1 MDPNTTFDQNRSD
14 GLPLAES
21 GREWPGLKNPTV
33 AEEVRFP
40 GEDGGKSLAAMAER
54 DLNATL
60 QLLAERAQYI
70 TGATGA
76 AIAVM
81 DHNEMVC
88 KASAGVSTPE
98 IGARL
103 QMDSGL
109 SGESIRTRETLRCD
123 DIKTDGRVNRE
134 SCE

>member
-1 MDPNTTFDQNRSD
+1 MDRNTIFEHGRAE
-14 GLPLAES
+14 GLPMAD
-21 GREWPGLKNPTV
+21 GPARDWPGLKKA
-33 AEEVRFP
+33 AEPEDLRFP
-40 GEDGGKSLAAMAER
+40 AEDGGKSLAAMAER
-54 DLNATL
+54 DLGATL

-76 AIAVM
+76 AIAVI
-81 DHNEMVC
+81 DHDEMVC

-109 SGESIRTRETLRCD
+109 SGESIRTKETLRC
-123 DIKTDGRVNRE
+123 
-134 SCE
+134 